1 MKLNITCLK
10 RSHGSGEVLS
20 KTGSDRLFI
29 LSYFH
34 LFLIPIYSVLSV
46 AVVFARL
53 VKRFSMRTCIRRTD
67 MLAVS
72 IIAKSKHV
80 IENT

>member
-20 KTGSDRLFI
+20 NTGSDILFI

-34 LFLIPIYSVLSV
+34 LFLMPIYSVLSV
-46 AVVFARL
+46 VAVFAHL
-53 VKRFSMRTCIRRTD
+53 VKRFSTCTRRTN

-72 IIAKSKHV
+72 IIAKSKRV